1 MFLKKAFP
9 IVLISRVPE
18 KMKNKKKRKHKKHNI
33 KTQYVQ
39 ARLEDFILGERFCY
53 DGKLLEL
60 IRTNEA
66 EYIFS
71 IVGSK
76 KELTLKTRWIACH
89 LKAIA
94 HVVYENME
102 EVKRDG
108 EKEQ

>member
-9 IVLISRVPE
+9 IVQISRFPE
-18 KMKNKKKRKHKKHNI
+18 KIKTKNKRKHKKHHI
-33 KTQYVQ
+33 KTEYVQ
-39 ARLEDFILGERFCY
+39 ARLEDFVLGERFCY

-60 IRTNEA
+60 VETKEA

-76 KELTLKTRWIACH
+76 KELTLKKRWIASH

-102 EVKRDG
+102 EVKDHG